1 MWNLSE
7 FVKTFMI
14 TQNKGE
20 WPSCLALASVTQQ
33 SSNKSSNQI
42 YLSLVM
48 ILSLKISLWQFET
61 GVREDLERF
70 LPCPNRKCTLKLL
83 KVKKKKKHSSKN
95 ERLHCINA
103 FDSRDK
109 YVKKGLHEIIEN
121 RIKKAA
127 TKRWW

>member
-7 FVKTFMI
+7 FVKTVMI

-20 WPSCLALASVTQQ
+20 WPTCLALTSVTEQ
-33 SSNKSSNQI
+33 SSSKSSNPI

-48 ILSLKISLWQFET
+48 ILSLKIPVSLSNLRRVSVKFAMPEQKMHFE
-61 GVREDLERF
+61 VAES
-70 LPCPNRKCTLKLL
+70 LK
-83 KVKKKKKHSSKN
+83 KKKKKHSSNN
-95 ERLHCINA
+95 ERLHLTAVTNN
-103 FDSRDK
+103 

>member
-14 TQNKGE
+14 TQNKGQ
-20 WPSCLALASVTQQ
+20 WPTCLALTSVTEQ

-48 ILSLKISLWQFET
+48 ILSLKISLLQFET

-70 LPCPNRKCTLKLL
+70 CTMPEQKLKLL
-83 KVKKKKKHSSKN
+83 KIKKKK
-95 ERLHCINA
+95 EQL
-103 FDSRDK
+103 
-109 YVKKGLHEIIEN
+109 EE
-121 RIKKAA
+121 
-127 TKRWW
+127 